1 MLRNGDVALAAP
13 FTVLVSALLLQAQQP
28 GGVGFHSV
36 ELERLGRLILS
47 PLLLD
52 EWIPA
57 QHADYRLSRCRA
69 T

>member
-36 ELERLGRLILS
+36 ELERWYLAVRSFVFEIL
-47 PLLLD
+47 
-52 EWIPA
+52 
-57 QHADYRLSRCRA
+57 LSARTLNSLTLVA
-69 T
+69 